1 MEENITLLPELEIE
15 DFAAVD
21 TRIAVLQTTC
31 YIAVCFIGI
40 PLILGIINY
49 EHFGVDAQKR
59 SILNQLISLFFGTV
73 GICVLFT
80 GFFVCVRCWVGPLG
94 TMAGNFTTIVR
105 RVLLEI
111 VGFLVFEILIYKNL
125 CHIKPLWIMSLNDNF
140 WTTFA
145 LAWNVIF
152 AILLCH
158 TNLNIVL
165 DDHPPFFQFISGAE
179 DLIEKS
185 KRQIEPMVFFIVNCT
200 LIVSF
205 MIIRMIKNP
214 VQPPQQNN
222 GQLFNNMIHNPAL
235 INNLQLIFVFSLC
248 FLCMVPSIFVTEYG
262 PNGIVLVIL
271 PGSVTSALVLPLLFY
286 CFNNN
291 LRKFVWKEVK
301 DWLGINQTQVHHIE
315 SLNVISVDMNLHES
329 KT

>member
-152 AILLCH
+152 ANLVCH

-165 DDHPPFFQFISGAE
+165 EYPPPIFQFVSGDG
-179 DLIEKS
+179 DLSKKS
-185 KRQIEPMVFFIVNCT
+185 EPQLDFVILWVANCI
-200 LIVSF
+200 LIVSYAVL
-205 MIIRMIKNP
+205 RMIRQP
-214 VQPPQQNN
+214 VQKPLQ
-222 GQLFNNMIHNPAL
+222 GQGLLFNNVTHNPAL
-235 INNLQLIFVFSLC
+235 INNLQVILVFCLCALTAVPAIFAPQS
-248 FLCMVPSIFVTEYG
+248 G
-262 PNGIVLVIL
+262 PNRFVLVTL
-271 PGSVTSALVLPLLFY
+271 PLMTNGSIVIPLLFY
-286 CFNNN
+286 CFNKN
-291 LRKFVWKEVK
+291 LRNFVWKEIK
-301 DWLGINQTQVHHIE
+301 DCFGIGQTPVQQ
-315 SLNVISVDMNLHES
+315 ISILP
-329 KT
+329 